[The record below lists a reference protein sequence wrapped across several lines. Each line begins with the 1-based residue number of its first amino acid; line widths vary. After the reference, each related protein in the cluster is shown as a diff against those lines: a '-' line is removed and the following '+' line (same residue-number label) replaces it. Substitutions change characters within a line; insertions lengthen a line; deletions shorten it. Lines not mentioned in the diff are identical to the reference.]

1 MAWAALAKGL
11 IKREAKAMGTKAV
24 VDRGKKM
31 LGDRRKK
38 VAARREAAQKMMGQ
52 EGEETSAASP
62 QVGGALTTI
71 PLSTS
76 VSSIQQYT
84 GGGVEE
90 GGTETLEGSLIK
102 IKSSVISV
110 DSLLKGTYTLQQKQL
125 ADQKQAAEKV
135 ERKGDEADLEKGK
148 KKGPG
153 VGKLVPKKVKS
164 FWQGLLDFFT
174 GIILGWVAVRM
185 LKFLPALK
193 KFLPIIGGAI
203 DFIADAS
210 VFIVNAFGSL
220 VEWGYK
226 LVSIGEKAVKGI
238 FGEEGAKKY
247 GIFMTNLKNLVAGFL
262 VWKIIGQKIF
272 ETVLRNIKVVWAAA
286 KFAITSLAQGI
297 NRLSGGTLG
306 KLAKKGISAIGSK
319 IAGSSGGKLGSSI
332 LKHGMGRAAK
342 RASIKFLGKGV
353 TAKLSLISKPLSKIP
368 IVGPIIT
375 AVVSLMSG
383 EPLSQALFKA
393 FGAALGGFL
402 GVTAGTALTAAA
414 TGVTGP
420 IGVLLGKVLVP
431 GMTIF
436 GELVGV
442 FLGDMMYDLILGGG
456 LSAAVGKLKD
466 LFDKVV
472 GKIMEGAGSMI
483 TFFKEGMSRVI
494 DDFPTIPIPD
504 IRPGDLIGNVIEKIP
519 GGTKFLGAEV
529 PGWVPFI
536 GGWSVIKALRGLP
549 GVQEVL
555 GFIAQFI
562 PGLNKYVEGG
572 RLLKIPNLFL
582 LTPLGL
588 PWLVP
593 HVANSFMPGAF
604 PSAPSAPKGEV
615 PVPKAVTAKSVKEK
629 QDEIDKQ
636 KAKEEWDKRQKM
648 ISDAWEGAKNIGTN
662 LLEGVQGFFG
672 GGKKEDIVKEEV
684 IVSSHSHLIKGPVQK
699 LVEGSRPVITE
710 DMTIKQQMVVQRKQ
724 KLWDM
729 GQSAIVKSGTS
740 DNKLKSLESYASYEE
755 GGQEGNTFIQIPIP
769 IPVPTSSPGAEQ
781 ESGGGDMGGGS
792 KALSPFMSLYRGD
805 G

>member
-76 VSSIQQYT
+76 VSSIQQHT

-174 GIILGWVAVRM
+174 GVILGWVAVRM

-262 VWKIIGQKIF
+262 VWKIIGKQIF
-272 ETVLRNIKVVWAAA
+272 ETIVRNIKFVWAVAKAA
-286 KFAITSLAQGI
+286 IQFAAQAI
-297 NRLSGGTLG
+297 NWMTRGAAGN
-306 KLAKKGISAIGSK
+306 LAKGAWQGVKGLAGKGISAIGSK
-319 IAGSSGGKLGSSI
+319 IGKTGAGKVGSSI

-375 AVVSLMSG
+375 AVISLMSG

-466 LFDKVV
+466 LFGKVV
-472 GKIMEGAGSMI
+472 GKIMEGAGSVI

-572 RLLKIPNLFL
+572 RLLKIPNLLL

-672 GGKKEDIVKEEV
+672 GGKKEDIVKKEV

-729 GQSAIVKSGTS
+729 GQSAI
-740 DNKLKSLESYASYEE
+740 ESYASYEE

-792 KALSPFMSLYRGD
+792 KAPSPFMSLYRGD